1 MIDEAM
7 GLASMNPMV
16 GTTPT
21 NDIILIRNMD
31 DKDLQDGWDDYA
43 LATTLDRDD
52 AHITKDKNGKLI
64 ARPNK
69 DLDGKLVEIYIC
81 KYDKAKDNFGLLY
94 EMLDTP
100 YEDRVLK
107 ESIYQLATG
116 HLALIKESA
125 SIDHLLEK
133 VELKKLSKIISSDA
147 DNMERELGQT
157 DRLKNDGEYT
167 PTNPDE
173 TAASGVSLLASA
185 DYIFSEATDLSNDP
199 LLEQKKYIIES
210 LINDI
215 RKDVENVDY

>member
-16 GTTPT
+16 GTTP
-21 NDIILIRNMD
+21 NNSVMLLHNID
-31 DKDLQDGWDDYA
+31 DKDLSDGWDSYG

-69 DLDGKLVEIYIC
+69 ELDGKLVEVYIC
-81 KYDKAKDNFGLLY
+81 KYEKVQENFDTLYDLLG
-94 EMLDTP
+94 TP
-100 YEDRVLK
+100 YNDRVLK
-107 ESIYQLATG
+107 ESIYEMATG
-116 HLALIKESA
+116 HMALTENFVK
-125 SIDHLLEK
+125 IDHLLEK

-157 DRLKNDGEYT
+157 DRLKNDGSYT
-167 PTNPDE
+167 PSNPDE

-185 DYIFSEATDLSNDP
+185 DYTFSESFGPDDQQ
-199 LLEQKKYIIES
+199 LENKKAIIET
-210 LINDI
+210 LMCDI
-215 RKDVENVDY
+215 KKDLNNGNY

>member
-16 GTTPT
+16 GTTP
-21 NDIILIRNMD
+21 NNSVMLLHNID
-31 DKDLQDGWDDYA
+31 DKDLSDGWDSYG

-69 DLDGKLVEIYIC
+69 DLDGKLVEVYIC
-81 KYDKAKDNFGLLY
+81 KYEKVQENFDKLYGL
-94 EMLDTP
+94 LDTP
-100 YEDRVLK
+100 YNDRVLK
-107 ESIYQLATG
+107 ESIYEMATG
-116 HLALIKESA
+116 HMALTENFAK
-125 SIDHLLEK
+125 IDHLLEK

-157 DRLKNDGEYT
+157 DRLKNDGSYT
-167 PTNPDE
+167 PSNPDE

-185 DYIFSEATDLSNDP
+185 DYVFSESFGPEDH
-199 LLEQKKYIIES
+199 LLENKKAIIET
-210 LINDI
+210 LMCDI
-215 RKDVENVDY
+215 KKDLNNGNY

>member
-16 GTTPT
+16 GTTP
-21 NDIILIRNMD
+21 NNSVMLLHNID
-31 DKDLQDGWDDYA
+31 DKDLSDGWDSYG

-69 DLDGKLVEIYIC
+69 DLNDKLVEVYIC
-81 KYDKAKDNFGLLY
+81 KYEKVQENFDKLY
-94 EMLDTP
+94 NLLDTP
-100 YEDRVLK
+100 YNDRILK
-107 ESIYQLATG
+107 ESIYEMATG
-116 HLALIKESA
+116 HMALTENFAK
-125 SIDHLLEK
+125 IDHLLEK

-157 DRLKNDGEYT
+157 DRLKNDGSYT
-167 PTNPDE
+167 PSNPDE

-185 DYIFSEATDLSNDP
+185 DYIFSESFGPDDQQIEN
-199 LLEQKKYIIES
+199 KKAIIET
-210 LINDI
+210 LMCDI
-215 RKDVENVDY
+215 KKDLNNGNY